1 MARGIGREPSGCLLE
16 LAFAADPPSATRLVP
31 RYSNVDEALEE
42 VALGRLGSPP
52 GVLQLLVSLE
62 VPPGADQLESV
73 LVAQFREGIG
83 EGRSVAATDM
93 AGAAP
98 HCLVAV
104 SGMPREG
111 GSWGEPAVPP
121 MRGEC

>member
-31 RYSNVDEALEE
+31 RYGNVDEALEE

-98 HCLVAV
+98 TA
-104 SGMPREG
+104 SP
-111 GSWGEPAVPP
+111 
-121 MRGEC
+121 